1 MTRADL
7 SSIDRSAAGH
17 RLAVFG
23 GFNPAP
29 GDDCPEGTRTLL
41 LFGPSEPGFWA
52 QLTASPEWRDGTAD
66 PLDRWSKRVLGDI
79 AATCG
84 GQAIFPSDGPPY
96 PPFYRWALRTG
107 RVWASPVQLLVH
119 DQAGLMVSFRGALAL
134 PDHLDLPPPPAASP
148 CLSCADRPCEVACP
162 AGALTTEGYDV
173 PSCHAFLD
181 ATAGRDC
188 LSSGCLVRR
197 ACPLSQA
204 YGRLPEQS
212 AYHMRLFHK

>member
-1 MTRADL
+1 MTRTDL
-7 SSIDRSAAGH
+7 SSIAAIAADH

-23 GFNPAP
+23 GFHPAH
-29 GDDCPEGTRTLL
+29 GDVCPVGTGTVL
-41 LFGPSEPGFWA
+41 LFGPAEPGFWVHV
-52 QLTASPEWRDGTAD
+52 TIMPEWQDGAAD
-66 PLDRWSKRVLGDI
+66 PLDRWSKRVLDDI
-79 AATCG
+79 AASHG

-134 PDHLDLPPPPAASP
+134 PDRLDLPPLPAASP
-148 CLSCADRPCEVACP
+148 CESCTERPCETACP

-181 ATAGRDC
+181 TPAGRDC